1 MVAFALASLAL
12 MAMGGWV
19 GIDMALIM
27 RNAVVHGRRTGL
39 ATMVGG
45 LAGLSVHATASAVGL
60 SALLATS
67 ATAFAVVKLVGAAYL
82 TLLGVRA
89 LRHAAGRACAAQA
102 QAAHERTEP
111 LPHRQAMRQGWL
123 SNVLN
128 PKAAVFFVTFLP
140 QFLPAGE
147 PAFPRS
153 LALMAIFALIYALW
167 FCALVAGVDR
177 AAGWLRRARVQ
188 AWLERVTGACLLAFG
203 ARLALARH

>member
-1 MVAFALASLAL
+1 V
-12 MAMGGWV
+12 
-19 GIDMALIM
+19 
-27 RNAVVHGRRTGL
+27 
-39 ATMVGG
+39 
-45 LAGLSVHATASAVGL
+45 VGL

-67 ATAFAVVKLVGAAYL
+67 ATAFAVVKLVGAVYL
-82 TLLGVRA
+82 AFLGVRA
-89 LRHAAGRACAAQA
+89 LRGAADRARAATSP
-102 QAAHERTEP
+102 AALRRTEP

-140 QFLPAGE
+140 QFLHAGDPAL
-147 PAFPRS
+147 PRS

>member
-1 MVAFALASLAL
+1 
-12 MAMGGWV
+12 
-19 GIDMALIM
+19 
-27 RNAVVHGRRTGL
+27 
-39 ATMVGG
+39 
-45 LAGLSVHATASAVGL
+45 
-60 SALLATS
+60 
-67 ATAFAVVKLVGAAYL
+67 
-82 TLLGVRA
+82 
-89 LRHAAGRACAAQA
+89 
-102 QAAHERTEP
+102 
-111 LPHRQAMRQGWL
+111 MRQGWL

-153 LALMAIFALIYALW
+153 LALMAIFALIYASW

-188 AWLERVTGACLLAFG
+188 AWRERVTGACLLAFG

>member
-1 MVAFALASLAL
+1 MQFALRGAA
-12 MAMGGWV
+12 
-19 GIDMALIM
+19 
-27 RNAVVHGRRTGL
+27 NAQR
-39 ATMVGG
+39 
-45 LAGLSVHATASAVGL
+45 
-60 SALLATS
+60 TS
-67 ATAFAVVKLVGAAYL
+67 ADAI
-82 TLLGVRA
+82 
-89 LRHAAGRACAAQA
+89 HAAQ
-102 QAAHERTEP
+102 ERTEP

-147 PAFPRS
+147 PGFPRS

>member
-1 MVAFALASLAL
+1 MLAFALASLAL
-12 MAMGGWV
+12 MAIPGP
-19 GIDMALIM
+19 DMALIM

-39 ATMVGG
+39 ATMLGGLAGLSVPAAAAGGGLPARRPGLATMLGG
-45 LAGLSVHATASAVGL
+45 LAGLSVHATASVVGL

-67 ATAFAVVKLVGAAYL
+67 ATAFAAVKLVGAVYL

-89 LRHAAGRACAAQA
+89 LRHAAGRARAAQA
-102 QAAHERTEP
+102 AAAQERTEP

-147 PAFPRS
+147 PGFPRA
-153 LALMAIFALIYALW
+153 LVLMAIFALIYALW
-167 FCALVAGVDR
+167 FCALVAGVHR
-177 AAGWLRRARVQ
+177 AA
-188 AWLERVTGACLLAFG
+188 
-203 ARLALARH
+203 

>member
-1 MVAFALASLAL
+1 MLAFALASLAL
-12 MAMGGWV
+12 MAIPGP
-19 GIDMALIM
+19 DMALIM

-39 ATMVGG
+39 ATMLGG
-45 LAGLSVHATASAVGL
+45 LAGISVHATASVVGL

-67 ATAFAVVKLVGAAYL
+67 ATAFAVVKLVGAIYL

-89 LRHAAGRACAAQA
+89 LRHAAGRARAAQA
-102 QAAHERTEP
+102 QAAQEPTEP

-153 LALMAIFALIYALW
+153 LALMAIFALIYASW

-177 AAGWLRRARVQ
+177 AARWLRRARVQ

>member
-1 MVAFALASLAL
+1 MFAFALASLAL
-12 MAMGGWV
+12 MAIPGP
-19 GIDMALIM
+19 DMALIM

-39 ATMVGG
+39 ATMLGG
-45 LAGLSVHATASAVGL
+45 LAGISVHATASVLGL

-67 ATAFAVVKLVGAAYL
+67 ATELAVVKIVGAFYL
-82 TLLGVRA
+82 AFLGVRA
-89 LRHAAGRACAAQA
+89 LRGAAERARAATAATA
-102 QAAHERTEP
+102 QQRTEP
-111 LPHRQAMRQGWL
+111 LPHRHAMRQGWL

-147 PAFPRS
+147 PALPRS

-177 AAGWLRRARVQ
+177 AAGWLHRARVQ